1 MVHGNKLVALGLA
14 GLLSLSLMGCSG
26 GSSKSSSDEKPQEQ
40 TQQET
45 TGEEAQEESAPQ
57 EEQAEE
63 AAVESDIAVSID
75 DAVPGVDYDG
85 NPVVI
90 VTYTFTN
97 VSSEEAENF
106 LTSCIAEVYQN
117 GVQCDLAFVTDLEGD
132 SSTKVKAGASTTF
145 QLGYSI
151 ADQSPI
157 EIEVKKAFSWDD
169 VVLATATFKF
179 A

>member
-1 MVHGNKLVALGLA
+1 MMHRNKLVALGLT

-26 GSSKSSSDEKPQEQ
+26 GSSKSSSDEKAQEQ

-45 TGEEAQEESAPQ
+45 TSEEAQEESAPQ

-63 AAVESDIAVSID
+63 AAPESELGS
-75 DAVPGVDYDG
+75 DYDG
-85 NPVVI
+85 NPAVI

-106 LTSCIAEVYQN
+106 LTSCLAEVYQG
-117 GVQCDLAFVTDLEGD
+117 GVQCDLAFVTGLEGD

-145 QLGYSI
+145 QLGYTVT
-151 ADQSPI
+151 DQSPI
-157 EIEVKKAFSWDD
+157 EIEVKKAFAWDD

>member
-1 MVHGNKLVALGLA
+1 MMHRNKLVALGLT

-26 GSSKSSSDEKPQEQ
+26 GSSKSSSDEKAQEQ
-40 TQQET
+40 TQQEAT
-45 TGEEAQEESAPQ
+45 NEEAQEESAPQ

-63 AAVESDIAVSID
+63 AAPESDIAVTID
-75 DAVPGVDYDG
+75 NAELGSDYDG
-85 NPVVI
+85 NPAVI

-97 VSSEEAENF
+97 VSSEEAESF
-106 LTSCIAEVYQN
+106 LTSCIAEVYQS
-117 GVQCDLAFVTDLEGD
+117 GVQCDIAFVTGLEGD

-145 QLGYSI
+145 QLGYTVT
-151 ADQSPI
+151 DQSPI
-157 EIEVKKAFSWDD
+157 EIEVKKLFAWDD